1 MGDGFSDFLVRYPS
15 TKNVNTKYQYSKT
28 KKLGKK
34 YHFVLNYAMDTTPA
48 KRKPQKVLAVELFA
62 LNPSI
67 TVKEVAAKVGVS
79 DICVSKWRQDPM
91 FIDKIYERYMTEF
104 GSQLPAV
111 INSMVREAK
120 HGNVQ
125 AARLVL
131 EHSGKLVKNVNITI
145 DSPFEKFLKA
155 EDIQDAE
162 VVEVF
167 EDVVIPEDLPERKP
181 SKTAVEEKVVLK
193 KIIDKERKKKSR
205 NEMRKEW
212 YKWKKR
218 AKAVG
223 IEPLSA
229 KRPTKGQR
237 KEWELSII
245 AAEES
250 I

>member
-1 MGDGFSDFLVRYPS
+1 MD
-15 TKNVNTKYQYSKT
+15 NT
-28 KKLGKK
+28 L
-34 YHFVLNYAMDTTPA
+34 A
-48 KRKPQKVLAVELFA
+48 KRKPQKILAIELFA

-67 TVKEVAAKVGVS
+67 TAKEVAAKVGVS
-79 DICVSKWRQDPM
+79 DICVAKWRQDPT
-91 FIDKIYERYMTEF
+91 FIDKVYERYMTEF
-104 GSQLPAV
+104 GGQLPAV
-111 INSMVREAK
+111 INAMVREAK

-155 EDIQDAE
+155 EDVQDAE

-167 EDVVIPEDLPERKP
+167 DDVEMPTDLPERIEP
-181 SKTAVEEKVVLK
+181 KTIKEEKVVVK
-193 KIIDKERKKKSR
+193 KIIDKEKRKKNR

-212 YKWKKR
+212 YQWKKR

-223 IEPLSA
+223 IEPLKA

>member
-1 MGDGFSDFLVRYPS
+1 M
-15 TKNVNTKYQYSKT
+15 Q
-28 KKLGKK
+28 
-34 YHFVLNYAMDTTPA
+34 TTPA
-48 KRKPQKVLAVELFA
+48 QRKPHKVLAIELFA
-62 LNPSI
+62 LNPAI
-67 TVKEVAAKVGVS
+67 TVKEVASKVGVS
-79 DICVSKWRQDPM
+79 DICVAKWRQDPM

-145 DSPFEKFLKA
+145 DSPFEKFLKSD
-155 EDIQDAE
+155 DIQDAE
-162 VVEVF
+162 IVEVF
-167 EDVVIPEDLPERKP
+167 DDVIIPEDLPERKP
-181 SKTAVEEKVVLK
+181 SKTVKQEKVALK
-193 KIIDKERKKKSR
+193 SEIEKDRYDNKKKTR
-205 NEMRKEW
+205 NDMREEW
-212 YKWKKR
+212 YRWKKR

-223 IEPLSA
+223 IKPLSA

-237 KEWELSII
+237 KEWEESIV

-250 I
+250 T

>member
-1 MGDGFSDFLVRYPS
+1 M
-15 TKNVNTKYQYSKT
+15 Q
-28 KKLGKK
+28 
-34 YHFVLNYAMDTTPA
+34 TTPA
-48 KRKPQKVLAVELFA
+48 QRKPHKVLAIELFA

-111 INSMVREAK
+111 INAMVREAK

-155 EDIQDAE
+155 EDVEDAE
-162 VVEVF
+162 VVEIF
-167 EDVVIPEDLPERKP
+167 DDVVIPDDLPERKP
-181 SKTAVEEKVVLK
+181 SKTVKEEKIALK
-193 KIIDKERKKKSR
+193 SEIAKDKKNSKKKTR
-205 NEMRKEW
+205 NEMRREW
-212 YKWKKR
+212 HAWKKR

-223 IEPLSA
+223 IDPLPA
-229 KRPTKGQR
+229 KKPTKGQR

>member
-1 MGDGFSDFLVRYPS
+1 
-15 TKNVNTKYQYSKT
+15 
-28 KKLGKK
+28 
-34 YHFVLNYAMDTTPA
+34 MDTRLA
-48 KRKPQKVLAVELFA
+48 KMKPQRILAIELFA

-67 TVKEVAAKVGVS
+67 TIKEVASQVGVS
-79 DICVSKWRQDPM
+79 DICVSKWREDPM

-131 EHSGKLVKNVNITI
+131 EHSGRLVKNVNITI
-145 DSPFEKFLKA
+145 DSPFEKFLKK
-155 EDIQDAE
+155 EDVQDAE
-162 VVEVF
+162 IVEAF
-167 EDVVIPEDLPERKP
+167 EDIEIPENLPERKP
-181 SKTAVEEKVVLK
+181 SETVKAEKIVIK
-193 KIIDKERKKKSR
+193 KVIDKEKKKAKANITR
-205 NEMRKEW
+205 NEKRKEW

-223 IEPLSA
+223 IPPLKA

-245 AAEES
+245 EAEKD
-250 I
+250 

>member
-1 MGDGFSDFLVRYPS
+1 M
-15 TKNVNTKYQYSKT
+15 Q
-28 KKLGKK
+28 
-34 YHFVLNYAMDTTPA
+34 TTPA
-48 KRKPQKVLAVELFA
+48 QRKPHKVLAIELFA
-62 LNPSI
+62 LNPAI

-104 GSQLPAV
+104 GSQLPGV
-111 INSMVREAK
+111 INAMVREAK

-155 EDIQDAE
+155 DDIQDAE
-162 VVEVF
+162 IVEIF
-167 EDVVIPEDLPERKP
+167 DDVVIAKDLPERKL
-181 SKTAVEEKVVLK
+181 SKTVKEEKVAIK
-193 KIIDKERKKKSR
+193 SEIDKDRYNNKKKTR
-205 NEMRKEW
+205 NDMRKEW
-212 YKWKKR
+212 YKWNKR

-223 IEPLSA
+223 IELLSA

-237 KEWELSII
+237 KEWEESIV

-250 I
+250 T

>member
-1 MGDGFSDFLVRYPS
+1 
-15 TKNVNTKYQYSKT
+15 
-28 KKLGKK
+28 
-34 YHFVLNYAMDTTPA
+34 
-48 KRKPQKVLAVELFA
+48 
-62 LNPSI
+62 
-67 TVKEVAAKVGVS
+67 
-79 DICVSKWRQDPM
+79 
-91 FIDKIYERYMTEF
+91 MTEF

-111 INSMVREAK
+111 INAMVREAK

-155 EDIQDAE
+155 EDVEDAE
-162 VVEVF
+162 VVEIF
-167 EDVVIPEDLPERKP
+167 DDVVIPDDLPERKP
-181 SKTAVEEKVVLK
+181 SKTAKEEKIALK
-193 KIIDKERKKKSR
+193 SEIAKDKKNSKKKSR
-205 NEMRKEW
+205 NEMRREW
-212 YKWKKR
+212 HKWKKR

-223 IEPLSA
+223 IKPLPA
-229 KRPTKGQR
+229 KKPTKGQR

>member
-1 MGDGFSDFLVRYPS
+1 M
-15 TKNVNTKYQYSKT
+15 N
-28 KKLGKK
+28 
-34 YHFVLNYAMDTTPA
+34 TTPA
-48 KRKPQKVLAVELFA
+48 KKKPEKVLAIELFA

-67 TVKEVAAKVGVS
+67 TIREVAAQVGVS
-79 DICVSKWRQDPM
+79 DVSVARWRQDPA

-155 EDIQDAE
+155 EDIQNAE

-167 EDVVIPEDLPERKP
+167 EDSVIPEGLPERKP
-181 SKTAVEEKVVLK
+181 SKTVAEEKYIVK
-193 KIIDKERKKKSR
+193 KIIDDEDKKKIR
-205 NEMRKEW
+205 NQKRKEW
-212 YKWKKR
+212 YAWKKR

-237 KEWELSII
+237 KEWEKRII
-245 AAEES
+245 EAENA

>member
-1 MGDGFSDFLVRYPS
+1 ME
-15 TKNVNTKYQYSKT
+15 
-28 KKLGKK
+28 
-34 YHFVLNYAMDTTPA
+34 TTLA
-48 KRKPQKVLAVELFA
+48 QRKPHKVLAIELFA
-62 LNPSI
+62 LNPAI

-79 DICVSKWRQDPM
+79 DICVAKWRQDPM

-111 INSMVREAK
+111 INAMVREAK

-162 VVEVF
+162 IVEIF
-167 EDVVIPEDLPERKP
+167 DDVVMPENLPERKP
-181 SKTAVEEKVVLK
+181 SKTVKEEKVALK
-193 KIIDKERKKKSR
+193 SEIDKDKNKGKKKTR
-205 NEMRKEW
+205 NEMRREW
-212 YKWKKR
+212 HKWKKR

-223 IEPLSA
+223 IDPLPA
-229 KRPTKGQR
+229 TKPTKGQR

>member
-1 MGDGFSDFLVRYPS
+1 MND
-15 TKNVNTKYQYSKT
+15 KIAE
-28 KKLGKK
+28 KK
-34 YHFVLNYAMDTTPA
+34 PA
-48 KRKPQKVLAVELFA
+48 KVLAIECFA
-62 LNPSI
+62 LNPDI
-67 TVKEVAAKVGVS
+67 TTKEVAAQVGVS
-79 DICVSKWRQDPM
+79 PRTITYWREDPM

-131 EHSGKLVKNVNITI
+131 EHSGKLVKNVNITV
-145 DSPFEKFLKA
+145 DSPFEKFLKT
-155 EDIQDAE
+155 EDVEEADYAE
-162 VVEVF
+162 VLD
-167 EDVVIPEDLPERKP
+167 DVVIPEDLPPREK
-181 SKTAVEEKVVLK
+181 SMTQKEEKIVLK
-193 KIIDKERKKKSR
+193 KVIDKELNKKNR
-205 NEMRKEW
+205 NEKRREW
-212 YKWKKR
+212 YQWQKR
-218 AKAVG
+218 AEAVG

-229 KRPTKGQR
+229 RRPTKGQR

>member
-1 MGDGFSDFLVRYPS
+1 M
-15 TKNVNTKYQYSKT
+15 Q
-28 KKLGKK
+28 
-34 YHFVLNYAMDTTPA
+34 TTPA
-48 KRKPQKVLAVELFA
+48 QRKPHKVLAIELFA
-62 LNPSI
+62 LNPAI

-104 GSQLPAV
+104 GSQLPGV
-111 INSMVREAK
+111 INAMVREAK

-145 DSPFEKFLKA
+145 DSPFEK
-155 EDIQDAE
+155 I
-162 VVEVF
+162 VEIF
-167 EDVVIPEDLPERKP
+167 DDVVIAKDLPERKL
-181 SKTAVEEKVVLK
+181 SKTVKEEKVAIK
-193 KIIDKERKKKSR
+193 SEIDKDRYNNKKKTR
-205 NEMRKEW
+205 NDMRKEW
-212 YKWKKR
+212 YKWNKR

-223 IEPLSA
+223 IELLSA

-237 KEWELSII
+237 KEWEESIV

-250 I
+250 T

>member
-1 MGDGFSDFLVRYPS
+1 M
-15 TKNVNTKYQYSKT
+15 Q
-28 KKLGKK
+28 
-34 YHFVLNYAMDTTPA
+34 TTPA
-48 KRKPQKVLAVELFA
+48 QRKPHKVLAIELFA
-62 LNPSI
+62 LNPAI

-131 EHSGKLVKNVNITI
+131 EHSGRLVKNVNITI

-155 EDIQDAE
+155 DEVQDAE
-162 VVEVF
+162 VIEIFDEVEM
-167 EDVVIPEDLPERKP
+167 PQDLPERIKP
-181 SKTAVEEKVVLK
+181 KTVKEEKIK
-193 KIIDKERKKKSR
+193 IKTIIDRENKKLTY
-205 NEMRKEW
+205 NDMRKEW
-212 YKWKKR
+212 YNWKKR

-223 IEPLSA
+223 IEPLPA
-229 KRPTKGQR
+229 KKPTKGQR
-237 KEWELSII
+237 KEWELSIVE
-245 AAEES
+245 AEKS

>member
-1 MGDGFSDFLVRYPS
+1 M
-15 TKNVNTKYQYSKT
+15 Q
-28 KKLGKK
+28 
-34 YHFVLNYAMDTTPA
+34 TTPA
-48 KRKPQKVLAVELFA
+48 QRKPHKVLAIELFA
-62 LNPSI
+62 LNPAI

-104 GSQLPAV
+104 GSQLPGV
-111 INSMVREAK
+111 INAMVREAK

-155 EDIQDAE
+155 DDIQDAE
-162 VVEVF
+162 IVEIF
-167 EDVVIPEDLPERKP
+167 DDVVIPEDLPERKP
-181 SKTAVEEKVVLK
+181 SKTVKQEKVALK
-193 KIIDKERKKKSR
+193 SEIEKDRYDNKKKTR
-205 NEMRKEW
+205 NDMRKEW
-212 YKWKKR
+212 YRWKKR
-218 AKAVG
+218 AEAVG
-223 IEPLSA
+223 IKPLSA

-237 KEWELSII
+237 KEWEESIV

-250 I
+250 T